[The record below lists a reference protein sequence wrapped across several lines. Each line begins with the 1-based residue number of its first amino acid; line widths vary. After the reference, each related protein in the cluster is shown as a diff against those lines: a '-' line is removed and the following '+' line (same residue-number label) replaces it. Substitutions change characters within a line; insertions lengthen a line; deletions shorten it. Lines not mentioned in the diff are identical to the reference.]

1 MHDLKKES
9 TLFFFI
15 CLFTYT
21 HKIYRTADNIYIMSK
36 ASCCNETEIVTENGI
51 EVKGSWHNIVLSDQ
65 IKESTNKHQQQQLY
79 QAQEKGR
86 GWGD

>member
-1 MHDLKKES
+1 
-9 TLFFFI
+9 
-15 CLFTYT
+15 
-21 HKIYRTADNIYIMSK
+21 MSK
-36 ASCCNETEIVTENGI
+36 ASCCNETEVVTQNGI

-86 GWGD
+86 GWGGLVNQCLKKKKALVL